1 MQRLVQLVA
10 LAEFPA
16 SERATL
22 QGLLAAARI
31 PAQHVC
37 VSRLEPLEHGLP
49 MVTVVSLPG
58 WCCSYAGP
66 DWLAALAGDL
76 GQVGAATLRERRLT
90 TH

>member
-1 MQRLVQLVA
+1 MQRPVKLVV

-16 SERATL
+16 SERASL
-22 QGLLAAARI
+22 QGVLSAAHI

-37 VSRLEPLEHGLP
+37 VSRLEPLEQGLP
-49 MVTVVSLPG
+49 AVTVVSLPG

-76 GQVGAATLRERRLT
+76 AEGAATVRARRIT
-90 TH
+90 AQ

>member
-1 MQRLVQLVA
+1 MQRLVQLVV

-16 SERATL
+16 QERATL
-22 QGLLAAARI
+22 HDLLAAARI

-37 VSRLEPLEHGLP
+37 VSRLEPAEQGLP
-49 MVTVVSLPG
+49 AVTVVSLPG

-76 GQVGAATLRERRLT
+76 GQVGAATLREPGLT
-90 TH
+90 PQ